1 MGHKEPLCQ
10 VTEHR
15 EEDKGLEGCDM
26 TNMRGFC
33 GASGGMALQPGVTDT
48 ADLYHTSEQITAEE
62 SRPTSTRMKYGH
74 ATDEIRFQNPHKQR
88 YSDMNKGRI

>member
-15 EEDKGLEGCDM
+15 ATDKGREGCDM
-26 TNMRGFC
+26 TNMRGSA
-33 GASGGMALQPGVTDT
+33 GLRGELALQPGVTDT

-62 SRPTSTRMKYGH
+62 RRDGQSHTSSRMC
-74 ATDEIRFQNPHKQR
+74 ATQTFP
-88 YSDMNKGRI
+88 